1 MFLDSGAVERDMAE
15 LPNQATEDNRCY
27 YCQNYGLYMHRNST
41 QEIDYAF
48 VSGNES
54 CLLSLAQLRP

>member
-1 MFLDSGAVERDMAE
+1 MAE
-15 LPNQATEDNRCY
+15 LPNHATEDNHCY
-27 YCQNYGLYMHRNST
+27 YCENYGSYMHTNST